1 MYIFRKRLRKLKTL
15 FFLTF
20 RNSAPKI
27 ETSLAKNVM
36 KPILESRNAKMLLV
50 CMVYSFLDKK
60 LKKYNLRK
68 E

>member
-1 MYIFRKRLRKLKTL
+1 MT
-15 FFLTF
+15 TF
-20 RNSAPKI
+20 RNSTPKI